1 MENIAGRLSVSDAHF
16 SIFRLCYFSFSP
28 SPSSSRARFFELC
41 KIVVDKMD
49 ATLSKMNIPSS
60 RTFTDIY
67 SSN

>member
-16 SIFRLCYFSFSP
+16 SIFRLCYFSP
-28 SPSSSRARFFELC
+28 SPSRARFFELC